1 MKEKIK
7 DQIYYENFVGL
18 AKQIEPDGEDVKIV
32 GFNFVKNGQER
43 PVALRKK
50 KIKTSRI
57 KNNTPSEG
65 NIITLI
71 GTLMHANSP
80 RDAEFGSVKLWINDS
95 GKPQNIKVPI
105 SLMKDVVQP
114 YFEETVII
122 QAHKENG
129 RIVLDE
135 ISSFKG

>member
-1 MKEKIK
+1 MKILLVLLNK
-7 DQIYYENFVGL
+7 F
-18 AKQIEPDGEDVKIV
+18 EPDGEDVKIV

-80 RDAEFGSVKLWINDS
+80 KEM
-95 GKPQNIKVPI
+95 QN
-105 SLMKDVVQP
+105 L
-114 YFEETVII
+114 
-122 QAHKENG
+122 
-129 RIVLDE
+129 VL
-135 ISSFKG
+135 SSFG